1 MRKVAQGSWEGWGR
15 GGGGGGGG
23 RGLGSVNYLSRV
35 GVFRS
40 PVTLAS
46 HTDGLSEKASSRR
59 YMKG

>member
-1 MRKVAQGSWEGWGR
+1 MRKVAQVAQGSWEGWR
-15 GGGGGGGG
+15 GGGG